1 MACVSPVSGSLQT
14 HVRTPAMLAAGP
26 RALEDKCVLRKPCS
40 QEAVALGL
48 TDPESPGSWNSQ
60 KQMGVGGE
68 HFSPPPMS
76 VNSLTFLSIPLSH
89 LTVTSFLLVGENKQ
103 QKVKTLLLASVNKK

>member
-1 MACVSPVSGSLQT
+1 MLTGSRGARP
-14 HVRTPAMLAAGP
+14 HGP
-26 RALEDKCVLRKPCS
+26 GESWFLEFPK
-40 QEAVALGL
+40 ANG
-48 TDPESPGSWNSQ
+48 G
-60 KQMGVGGE
+60 GGE